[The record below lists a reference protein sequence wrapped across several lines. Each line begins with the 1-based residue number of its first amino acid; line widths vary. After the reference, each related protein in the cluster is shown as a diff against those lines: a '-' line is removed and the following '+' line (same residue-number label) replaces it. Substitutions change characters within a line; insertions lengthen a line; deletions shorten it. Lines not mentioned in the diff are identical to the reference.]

1 MFLDHLCAI
10 LLRVIKK
17 IFSDSKIFNKI
28 GIGILLGFALFLF
41 IPHSQKSSEVKG
53 KYAEL
58 VKDGVLY
65 HVDHALDG
73 DTFVANISGH
83 DVTVRL
89 IGMDTPEVVDP
100 RKPVQCFGPEASAK
114 GKELLNGKEVYI
126 EKEKAKGDYDIYG
139 RVLAYARFS
148 DGILYNQF
156 MIEEGFAKE
165 YTFNKEKYK
174 YQEEFKEAQKKAQ
187 KEKKGL
193 WGGCPKK

>member
-1 MFLDHLCAI
+1 M
-10 LLRVIKK
+10 IKN
-17 IFSDSKIFNKI
+17 IFSDSKILYRI
-28 GIGILLGFALFLF
+28 GIGILLVSALFLF
-41 IPHSQKSSEVKG
+41 IPHHPEKPEAKG

-58 VKDGVLY
+58 IHDGVLY
-65 HVDHALDG
+65 HVDHVLDG

-83 DVTVRL
+83 EVTVRL

-100 RKPVQCFGPEASAK
+100 RKPVQCYGPEASAK
-114 GKELLNGKEVYI
+114 GKELLNGKDIYI

-148 DGILYNQF
+148 DGFLYNKY
-156 MIEEGFAKE
+156 MIEEGYARE

-174 YQEEFKEAQKKAQ
+174 YQSEFKEAQKQAQ

-193 WGGCPKK
+193 WGTCPTSP